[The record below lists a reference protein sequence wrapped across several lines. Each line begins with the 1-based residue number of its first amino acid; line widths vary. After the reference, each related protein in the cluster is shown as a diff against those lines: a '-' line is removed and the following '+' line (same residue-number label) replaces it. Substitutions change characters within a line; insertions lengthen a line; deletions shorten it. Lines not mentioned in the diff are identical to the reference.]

1 MDKRSVSLDL
11 HADIFNAKLGMTPED
26 EGDLALTK
34 ARNAWAMY
42 SSSLE
47 DLHRRE
53 AAIRL
58 DPTATEAAK
67 NVTMNT
73 LSNKV
78 FEATADRASN
88 AAKMLLDAEKEIG
101 REIEHGFS
109 NRQLYP
115 VAQEIRQHVK
125 SLTGAKRRELLSKAD
140 ADTLAAILSAK
151 PFLSGLSD
159 AEASQI
165 RDSAE
170 RRLFGEQVR
179 RRERLAMARE
189 LLMNGGQLYMKAV
202 LGLSDAKAAQKDT
215 EKAQAAKEAMA
226 L

>member
-1 MDKRSVSLDL
+1 MEKRNVPLSL
-11 HADIFNAKLGMTPED
+11 HANIFAAKVGPEN
-26 EGDLALTK
+26 EFDLALTK

-42 SSSLE
+42 SASLE

-53 AAIRL
+53 RAIRQ

-73 LSNKV
+73 LANKV
-78 FEATADRASN
+78 FEATAHKSDEALN
-88 AAKMLLDAEKEIG
+88 VLLEAHKSID
-101 REIEHGFS
+101 REIAHGFS
-109 NRQLYP
+109 NRQPYP

-125 SLTGAKRRELLSKAD
+125 SLASGKRREFLNKAD
-140 ADTLAAILSAK
+140 SDTLAAVLSAK

-159 AEASQI
+159 AEAASL

-170 RRLFGEQVR
+170 RRLFSEQVE
-179 RRERLAMARE
+179 RRERLAKARE
-189 LLMNGGQLYMKAV
+189 LLMDGGQIYMKAV
-202 LGLSDAKAAQKDT
+202 LELSDAKAAQRDA
-215 EKAQAAKEAMA
+215 EKAQAAREATT